1 MAAADPKDLLPLALA
16 EIESASAPESLEQLR
31 IRYLGRKGRVTLE
44 LRALA
49 AMPEDQRRAAG
60 AQWNDVRRRLD
71 DAIAQRKADLEGDG
85 TKASSSRG
93 ASITG
98 VAALDVTIP
107 GRRPA
112 FGQPHLLM
120 ATIDRLV
127 EIFGSLGFSVAEG
140 PEVETAHYNFE
151 ALNIPEGHPV
161 RDDHDSFFLGPD
173 LLLRTQMS
181 PVQIHVMESTPPPVR
196 VIAPGRVYRRDH
208 FDASHSPFFFQMEG
222 LHVDR
227 DVTLGD
233 LKGTLREFV
242 RRFFGKDVR
251 VRFRGSYFP
260 FTEPSLELDVSCTVC
275 GGVGCPV
282 CKRSGWV
289 EILGCGM
296 VHPNVLRGVG
306 YDPEE
311 LSGWAFGMGP
321 DRITMLR
328 HRLPDIRHLY
338 ENDLRF
344 LRQFGRAS

>member
-1 MAAADPKDLLPLALA
+1 MAAADPRVALDTALA
-16 EIESASAPESLEQLR
+16 EIRGADNPDALEAARLR
-31 IRYLGRKGRVTLE
+31 WLGRKGEVTAHLRGVAE
-44 LRALA
+44 L
-49 AMPEDQRRAAG
+49 PVEERRAAG
-60 AQWNDVRRRLD
+60 AAWNDVRKQLD
-71 DAIAQRKADLEGDG
+71 EAVAARK
-85 TKASSSRG
+85 
-93 ASITG
+93 
-98 VAALDVTIP
+98 AALDGASAAGPAVDLTLP

-112 FGQPHLLM
+112 FGRRHPLR
-120 ATIDRLV
+120 ATIDTLV
-127 EIFGSLGFSVAEG
+127 EIFRGLGFSVADG
-140 PEVETAHYNFE
+140 PEVETPRYNFE
-151 ALNIPEGHPV
+151 ALNIPEGHPT
-161 RDDHDSFFLGPD
+161 REDHDSFFLGPG

-181 PVQIHVMESTPPPVR
+181 PVQIRVMESVPPPVR

-242 RRFFGKDVR
+242 RRFFGPDVR

-275 GGVGCPV
+275 GGTGCPV

-296 VHPNVLRGVG
+296 VHPNVLRAVG
-306 YDPEE
+306 YDPEAV
-311 LSGWAFGMGP
+311 SGWAFGMGP

-328 HRLPDIRHLY
+328 HRIPDIRYLY
-338 ENDLRF
+338 ENDVRF
-344 LRQFGRAS
+344 LRQFGGVS

>member
-1 MAAADPKDLLPLALA
+1 MAAAEPRDILETALA
-16 EIESASAPESLEQLR
+16 EIRGAAAPDLLEAARLR
-31 IRYLGRKGRVTLE
+31 WLGRKGDVTLR
-44 LRALA
+44 LRGVADLP
-49 AMPEDQRRAAG
+49 MEERRAAG
-60 AQWNDVRRRLD
+60 AAWNDVRRALD
-71 DAIAQRKADLEGDG
+71 EAVAARKAELDGSAAPAGPVLDL
-85 TKASSSRG
+85 T
-93 ASITG
+93 
-98 VAALDVTIP
+98 LP

-112 FGQPHLLM
+112 FGHPHPM
-120 ATIDRLV
+120 RATIDHLV
-127 EIFGSLGFSVAEG
+127 EIFRALGFAVASG
-140 PEVETAHYNFE
+140 PEAETPRYNFE
-151 ALNIPEGHPV
+151 ALNIPDGHPT
-161 RDDHDSFFLGPD
+161 REDHDSFFLGPD

-222 LHVDR
+222 LHVDA

-242 RRFFGKDVR
+242 RRFFGASAR

-275 GGVGCPV
+275 GGAGCPV
-282 CKRSGWV
+282 CKKSGWV

-306 YDPEE
+306 YDPEKV
-311 LSGWAFGMGP
+311 SGWAFGMGP

-328 HRLPDIRHLY
+328 HRIPDIRFLY

-344 LRQFGRAS
+344 LSQFGGAS

>member
-1 MAAADPKDLLPLALA
+1 MAAVEPQELLPVALA
-16 EIESASAPESLEQLR
+16 EIESANTPDVVEQLR
-31 IRYLGRKGRVTLE
+31 IRYLGRKGQVTLE

-49 AMPEDQRRAAG
+49 SMPEDERRAAG
-60 AQWNDVRRRLD
+60 ARWNDVRRALD
-71 DAIAQRKADLEGDG
+71 EAISQRKGELEGSG
-85 TKASSSRG
+85 SAQASAAG
-93 ASITG
+93 AP
-98 VAALDVTIP
+98 ALDVTLP
-107 GRRPA
+107 GRRPSV
-112 FGQPHLLM
+112 GHPHVLM
-120 ATIDRLV
+120 ATIERLV
-127 EIFGSLGFSVAEG
+127 EIFRSLGFSVAEG
-140 PEVETAHYNFE
+140 PEVETARYNFE
-151 ALNIPEGHPV
+151 ALNIPEGHPT

-196 VIAPGRVYRRDH
+196 VVAPGRTYRRDH

-233 LKGTLREFV
+233 LKGTLREFA
-242 RRFFGKDVR
+242 RRFFGPDIR

-275 GGVGCPV
+275 GGVGCAV

-311 LSGWAFGMGP
+311 VSGWAFGMGP

-328 HRLPDIRHLY
+328 HRIPDIRHLY

-344 LRQFGRAS
+344 LRQFGGAW

>member
-1 MAAADPKDLLPLALA
+1 MAAAEPREILETALA
-16 EIESASAPESLEQLR
+16 EIRGAPAPDLLEAARLR
-31 IRYLGRKGRVTLE
+31 WLGRKGEVTAR

-49 AMPEDQRRAAG
+49 DLAPPERRAQG
-60 AQWNDVRRRLD
+60 AAWNDVRRQLEEAVARRREEV
-71 DAIAQRKADLEGDG
+71 DAEGAAARPSADL
-85 TKASSSRG
+85 T
-93 ASITG
+93 
-98 VAALDVTIP
+98 LP

-112 FGQPHLLM
+112 FGRPHPLH
-120 ATIDRLV
+120 ATLDRIV
-127 EIFGSLGFSVAEG
+127 EIFRSLGFSVADG
-140 PEVETAHYNFE
+140 PEVETARHNFE
-151 ALNIPEGHPV
+151 ALNIPEGHPT
-161 RDDHDSFFLGPD
+161 REEHDSFFVGPD

-181 PVQIHVMESTPPPVR
+181 PVQIRVMESSPPPVR
-196 VIAPGRVYRRDH
+196 VVAPGRVYRRDH
-208 FDASHSPFFFQMEG
+208 FDASHAPFFFQMEG

-242 RRFFGKDVR
+242 RRFFGADVR

-260 FTEPSLELDVSCTVC
+260 FTEPSLELDGSCTVC
-275 GGVGCPV
+275 GGAGCPV

-311 LSGWAFGMGP
+311 VSGWAFGMGL
-321 DRITMLR
+321 DRIALLR
-328 HRLPDIRHLY
+328 HRIPDIRFLY

-344 LRQFGRAS
+344 LRQIGGAP

>member
-1 MAAADPKDLLPLALA
+1 MAAVEPRDVLQAALA
-16 EIESASAPESLEQLR
+16 QIESAENADLVEQLR
-31 IRYLGRKGRVTLE
+31 LRYLGRKGEVPLA
-44 LRALA
+44 LRGVAAL
-49 AMPEDQRRAAG
+49 PEADRRAAG
-60 AQWNDVRRRLD
+60 AAWNEVRR
-71 DAIAQRKADLEGDG
+71 ALEEAVSRRQSEFE
-85 TKASSSRG
+85 ASSERG
-93 ASITG
+93 AAG
-98 VAALDVTIP
+98 AGALDVTLP

-112 FGQPHLLM
+112 IGHPHVLM

-127 EIFGSLGFSVAEG
+127 DIFRSLGFSVADG
-140 PEVETAHYNFE
+140 PEVETARYNFE
-151 ALNIPEGHPV
+151 ALNIPEGHPT
-161 RDDHDSFFLGPD
+161 RDDHDSFFLGDD

-181 PVQIHVMESTPPPVR
+181 PVQIRVMESVPPPVR

-233 LKGTLREFV
+233 LKGTLHEFA
-242 RRFFGKDVR
+242 RRYFGDAVR

-306 YDPEE
+306 YDPEQF
-311 LSGWAFGMGP
+311 SGWAFGMGP
-321 DRITMLR
+321 DRITLLR
-328 HRLPDIRHLY
+328 HRIPDIRHLY

-344 LRQFGRAS
+344 LRQFGGAR